1 MKTTKR
7 RMFATI
13 AAMAVLA
20 GFSAVPMTT
29 GFTAGAADTYTITIG
44 DSGNVT
50 TANHKFEAYQ
60 IFAGDISGGKLSNVQ
75 WGTGINSSGLVAL
88 LKADEDL
95 NDIPE
100 VADLADDA
108 SAAVV
113 AEALGKIANESAA
126 ADALAKVLNTKL
138 TDVKKESSG
147 NTISELA
154 PGYYFV
160 KDAATSGTGAGDAK
174 TKFILE
180 VTANETVDI
189 KTDAPTLTK
198 QVWTADN
205 APTISVA
212 APTAIGST
220 WGDVND
226 VQIGDTVYY
235 CIDSAV
241 PDMSDYT
248 TYQYVIRD
256 RLSAGLTFKQIE
268 KIVYVPDAGETVEV
282 GGLTATQGDDGST
295 DGYTETFYISIADLK
310 TTLTSANKGHLYT
323 YYSATVDAD
332 FAVSNT
338 VNAEQNNPNNA
349 YLTYSND
356 PNDASSTGK
365 TLEDEVYSW
374 SFAYNGTKVDENDNP
389 VAGAG
394 FTLKKGDK
402 DGTAINLIEIT
413 DQAQLHVNGVTE
425 LDGNTKY
432 YRVALSG
439 ESGVTEFVTA
449 EGKHKFMIIGL
460 DAATD
465 YTLVETTTPDGY
477 NTCEPIGIRLDAT
490 YDSEGDELTALSENT
505 VEIENKSGSTLP
517 STGGIGTT
525 IFYVVG
531 GAMVLGAGIFLI
543 AKKRMK
549 NKDEE

>member
-44 DSGNVT
+44 NSGNVN
-50 TANHKFEAYQ
+50 TANHTFEAYQ
-60 IFAGDISGGKLSNVQ
+60 IFAGDISDGKLSNVQ
-75 WGTGINSSGLVAL
+75 WGTGIDSSGLVAA
-88 LKADEDL
+88 LKADAVL
-95 NDIPE
+95 NAIPE
-100 VADLADDA
+100 VAGLAEDA

-113 AEALGKIANESAA
+113 AEALGKIANESDA

-138 TDVKKESSG
+138 TDVKKDSSG

-160 KDAATSGTGAGDAK
+160 KDAATSGTGDGDAK

-180 VTANETVDI
+180 VTANATVDI

-198 QVWTADN
+198 QVWTADI

-212 APTAIGST
+212 APTTIGST
-220 WGDVND
+220 WGDAND

-268 KIVYVPDAGETVEV
+268 KIVYVPAVGEAVEV
-282 GGLTATQGDDGST
+282 GGLTATQGDDDST
-295 DGYTETFYISIADLK
+295 GGYIETFYISIANLK
-310 TTLTSANKGHLYT
+310 TTLASANKGHLYT

-332 FAVSNT
+332 FAVSNSANDT
-338 VNAEQNNPNNA
+338 QNNPNNA

-365 TLEDEVYSW
+365 TVEDKVYSW
-374 SFAYNGTKVDENDNP
+374 SFAYNGIKVDEQGNP
-389 VAGAG
+389 VKGAG

-402 DGTAINLIEIT
+402 DGDAVKLIEIT

-432 YRVALSG
+432 YRVALSD

-490 YDSEGDELTALSENT
+490 YDAEGDELTDLSENT

-549 NKDEE
+549 NKDGE

>member
-160 KDAATSGTGAGDAK
+160 KDAATSGTGA
-174 TKFILE
+174 FR
-180 VTANETVDI
+180 
-189 KTDAPTLTK
+189 
-198 QVWTADN
+198 
-205 APTISVA
+205 
-212 APTAIGST
+212 
-220 WGDVND
+220 
-226 VQIGDTVYY
+226 Y
-235 CIDSAV
+235 
-241 PDMSDYT
+241 
-248 TYQYVIRD
+248 
-256 RLSAGLTFKQIE
+256 
-268 KIVYVPDAGETVEV
+268 
-282 GGLTATQGDDGST
+282 
-295 DGYTETFYISIADLK
+295 
-310 TTLTSANKGHLYT
+310 
-323 YYSATVDAD
+323 
-332 FAVSNT
+332 
-338 VNAEQNNPNNA
+338 
-349 YLTYSND
+349 
-356 PNDASSTGK
+356 
-365 TLEDEVYSW
+365 
-374 SFAYNGTKVDENDNP
+374 
-389 VAGAG
+389 
-394 FTLKKGDK
+394 
-402 DGTAINLIEIT
+402 
-413 DQAQLHVNGVTE
+413 
-425 LDGNTKY
+425 
-432 YRVALSG
+432 
-439 ESGVTEFVTA
+439 
-449 EGKHKFMIIGL
+449 
-460 DAATD
+460 
-465 YTLVETTTPDGY
+465 
-477 NTCEPIGIRLDAT
+477 
-490 YDSEGDELTALSENT
+490 
-505 VEIENKSGSTLP
+505 
-517 STGGIGTT
+517 
-525 IFYVVG
+525 
-531 GAMVLGAGIFLI
+531 
-543 AKKRMK
+543 
-549 NKDEE
+549 